1 MKATELH
8 VSDLLGAPAWLGGA
22 EGEGEGVE
30 KHTPDGQWV
39 SGGLQWWEGLSHPS
53 MRFPR
58 SRSSYDAIENTPIF
72 WSVLCDPGLL
82 REDTWPVDTS
92 DMDRHRCSLGTNHN
106 LRSATSN
113 GEMGQDQRL
122 VQYTKYRYSFQHTEN
137 PSRLFKNCL
146 ISS

>member
-22 EGEGEGVE
+22 GGEGEGVE
-30 KHTPDGQWV
+30 KHTPDGQW
-39 SGGLQWWEGLSHPS
+39 GPQEHREGLQWWEGLSHPS
-53 MRFPR
+53 TRFPR
-58 SRSSYDAIENTPIF
+58 SCSSYDAIENTPIF

-106 LRSATSN
+106 LQSTTSN
-113 GEMGQDQRL
+113 GRGKTRGCGQIHQTPL
-122 VQYTKYRYSFQHTEN
+122 LLPTQEIQVVYLKTA
-137 PSRLFKNCL
+137 
-146 ISS
+146 